1 MSRTDRS
8 RESAFT
14 LVEVLV
20 AVAIMALVA
29 TIAWRGTA
37 AMTDAEAKLAAESA
51 RWQQLDAFVAR
62 LEGDVRLALPRSAR
76 NGANR
81 EPAWWTSVDDAQ
93 GNSMLRFTRAGPDAL
108 DEPGVGGQRVGYR
121 LRGGRIEVSY
131 WPHVDNPSSAAPAT
145 YALVDG
151 IARFRVQNLTKD
163 DAFSD
168 RWPVPGDA
176 PLPRA
181 LRVEITLADGSVI
194 ERWLTLS

>member
-1 MSRTDRS
+1 MPRADAARY
-8 RESAFT
+8 AGFT
-14 LVEVLV
+14 LVEVMV

-37 AMTDAEAKLAAESA
+37 AMTDAEAKLSTESA
-51 RWQQLDAFVAR
+51 RWQQLDALVAR
-62 LEGDVRLALPRSAR
+62 LEGDVRLALPRAAR
-76 NGANR
+76 LGASR
-81 EPAWWTSVDDAQ
+81 EAAWTSVDDAQ
-93 GNSMLRFTRAGPDAL
+93 GNTTLLFTRAGPEAL

-121 LRGGRIEVSY
+121 LHDGRIEVSY
-131 WPHVDNPSSAAPAT
+131 WPHVDNVATAAPAT

-151 IARFRVQNLTKD
+151 IARFRVLNLTKE
-163 DAFSD
+163 AQFSD
-168 RWPVPGDA
+168 RWPLPGET